1 MKKLLFLMLAVLP
14 LAATAREN
22 IVNMTYPEEVS
33 AEVAAA
39 PLYGKT
45 MVIFGDSY
53 VRNHVRSITETWH
66 YKIAAK
72 YHMRYR
78 NYGWNGNA
86 ISVDRTSE
94 GFGPA
99 MYERYAEMTD
109 TADYVIIMAG
119 HNDADMF
126 AAGRVTLEN
135 IREKLKVFCEGLIDK
150 FPSARIVFITPW
162 NVPKNGFQQVNEI
175 LKEVCASYAIPVYDA
190 AHESG
195 IYVWNEKFRRLYFQS
210 PNDTAH
216 LNSAGHDLF
225 MGRAERFLL
234 SL

>member
-22 IVNMTYPEEVS
+22 IVDMPRRENVP

-53 VRNHVRSITETWH
+53 VKNHVRPITETWH

-72 YHMRYR
+72 YNMRYR

-86 ISVDRTSE
+86 ISIDRTGE

-119 HNDADMF
+119 HNDAAMF
-126 AAGRVTLEN
+126 GSRVTPELFK
-135 IREKLKVFCEGLIDK
+135 EKLKVFCEGLIDK

-162 NVPKNGFQQVNEI
+162 NVPRDGFPQVIDI
-175 LKEVCASYAIPVYDA
+175 LKEVCASYSIPVYDA
-190 AHESG
+190 AHEGG
-195 IYVWNEKFRRLYFQS
+195 IYVWNEKFRRMYFQA
-210 PNDTAH
+210 PTDTAH